1 LSVTHLSARQVSIGN
16 HGGSVNGQDCTSCH
30 YVGGRQRLTPPTAG
44 VFGTGSIS
52 GG

>member
-1 LSVTHLSARQVSIGN
+1 MSTKQAAIGN
-16 HGGSVNGQDCTSCH
+16 HQGSTNGQDCTSCH
-30 YVGGRQRLTPPTAG
+30 YVGGREHLTPPTAG